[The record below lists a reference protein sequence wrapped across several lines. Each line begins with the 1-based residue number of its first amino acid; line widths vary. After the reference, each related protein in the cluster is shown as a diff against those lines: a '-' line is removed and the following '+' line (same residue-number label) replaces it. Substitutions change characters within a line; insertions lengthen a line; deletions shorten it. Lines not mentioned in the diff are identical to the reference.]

1 MSLTVQLVRDRLC
14 MEWGIPAGVPR
25 AAFAEYGGRRT
36 AMDSQIINRHRKRP
50 GRLLLA
56 DIRRRPLR
64 LKTVLRRMNIA
75 TIMKMIPN
83 IEKNDGAPMLET
95 TDIQKIPNRTAPRA
109 IATPNSF
116 LDMMDN
122 ADTGI

>member
-1 MSLTVQLVRDRLC
+1 
-14 MEWGIPAGVPR
+14 
-25 AAFAEYGGRRT
+25 
-36 AMDSQIINRHRKRP
+36 
-50 GRLLLA
+50 
-56 DIRRRPLR
+56 
-64 LKTVLRRMNIA
+64 MNIA
-75 TIMKMIPN
+75 TIMKTIPN

-122 ADTGI
+122 ADTGIWFCRHHPYIA